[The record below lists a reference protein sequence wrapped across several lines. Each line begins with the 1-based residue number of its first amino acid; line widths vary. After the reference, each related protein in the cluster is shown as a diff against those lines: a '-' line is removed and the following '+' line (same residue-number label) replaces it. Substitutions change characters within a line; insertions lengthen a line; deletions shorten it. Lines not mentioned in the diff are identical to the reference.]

1 MNIWVHVCIGYY
13 PLIKAYITFFI
24 LFFLQNKIYTL
35 TQSKYSIY
43 IYMKLHFTLIFY
55 PLHSKVAL

>member
-1 MNIWVHVCIGYY
+1 MNIWVHACIDYY
-13 PLIKAYITFFI
+13 LLIKAYIIYFI

-43 IYMKLHFTLIFY
+43 IYETSFYSIFY
-55 PLHSKVAL
+55 PLHPKVAW

>member
-24 LFFLQNKIYTL
+24 LFFLQNKICTL
-35 TQSKYSIY
+35 TQYIY
-43 IYMKLHFTLIFY
+43 IYIY
-55 PLHSKVAL
+55 I